1 MHISHVNF
9 KNIYEK
15 YSATNKTL
23 LSADIYMIRP
33 TRVCTKRLRFHNA
46 FHIGLKLTEITFFF
60 LKKLILCILLILT
73 NAYIHN

>member
-23 LSADIYMIRP
+23 PSADIYMIRP

-46 FHIGLKLTEITFFF
+46 FPHRAQTYRNHFVVLRK
-60 LKKLILCILLILT
+60 
-73 NAYIHN
+73 

>member
-15 YSATNKTL
+15 YSTTNKTL

-33 TRVCTKRLRFHNA
+33 TRVCTKRLRFYPQCFPHRAQKHRN
-46 FHIGLKLTEITFFF
+46 HFF
-60 LKKLILCILLILT
+60 LL
-73 NAYIHN
+73 

>member
-46 FHIGLKLTEITFFF
+46 FHTGLKLTEITCR
-60 LKKLILCILLILT
+60 LKKLIFCILLILT

>member
-33 TRVCTKRLRFHNA
+33 TRECTKRLRFHNA
-46 FHIGLKLTEITFFF
+46 FHGGPELTEIIFV
-60 LKKLILCILLILT
+60 LK
-73 NAYIHN
+73 N

>member
-23 LSADIYMIRP
+23 LSADIYMMRP

-46 FHIGLKLTEITFFF
+46 FHIGLKLTEITC

>member
-15 YSATNKTL
+15 YSTTNKTL

-46 FHIGLKLTEITFFF
+46 FHIGLK
-60 LKKLILCILLILT
+60 KKKKSQKSLFSPLR
-73 NAYIHN
+73 N

>member
-46 FHIGLKLTEITFFF
+46 FHIGLKLTEITLFSYEINTLHLVNF
-60 LKKLILCILLILT
+60 
-73 NAYIHN
+73 N